1 MTMAS
6 SEKKLTEAELREG
19 ILSAILKNIVMGRT
33 DYVIKQLQD
42 NPRLKKATKD
52 AAKAVAKLDK
62 TLAKSGTSSRLDYGK
77 GKVVRRGGY
86 K

>member
-52 AAKAVAKLDK
+52 VEKAVSKLDR
-62 TLAKSGTSSRLDYGK
+62 TLAKRGRSSRIDLGK
-77 GKVVRRGGY
+77 GKVKRMNF
-86 K
+86 

>member
-19 ILSAILKNIVMGRT
+19 ILSSILKNIVMGRT
-33 DYVIKQLQD
+33 DFVIKQLQD

-52 AAKAVAKLDK
+52 AADAVKKLDK
-62 TLAKSGTSSRLDYGK
+62 TLAKAGRSSRIDLGK
-77 GKVVRRGGY
+77 GKVKKRGGF
-86 K
+86 

>member
-52 AAKAVAKLDK
+52 VEKAVSKLDR
-62 TLAKSGTSSRLDYGK
+62 TLAKRGRSSRIDLGK
-77 GKVVRRGGY
+77 GKV
-86 K
+86 KKMNF

>member
-1 MTMAS
+1 MAS

-42 NPRLKKATKD
+42 NQRLKKATKD
-52 AAKAVAKLDK
+52 VEKAVSKLDR
-62 TLAKSGTSSRLDYGK
+62 TLAKRGRSSRIDLGK
-77 GKVVRRGGY
+77 GKVKRMNF
-86 K
+86 

>member
-42 NPRLKKATKD
+42 NPRLKKAKKD
-52 AAKAVAKLDK
+52 VEKAVSKLDR
-62 TLAKSGTSSRLDYGK
+62 TLAKRGRSSRIDLGK
-77 GKVVRRGGY
+77 GKTKRMNY
-86 K
+86 

>member
-52 AAKAVAKLDK
+52 VEKAVSKLDR
-62 TLAKSGTSSRLDYGK
+62 TLAKRGRSSRIDLGK
-77 GKVVRRGGY
+77 GKTKRMNY
-86 K
+86 

>member
-1 MTMAS
+1 MAS

-52 AAKAVAKLDK
+52 VEKAVSKLDR
-62 TLAKSGTSSRLDYGK
+62 TLAKRGRSSRIDLGK
-77 GKVVRRGGY
+77 GKVKRMNF
-86 K
+86 

>member
-6 SEKKLTEAELREG
+6 SDKKLTEAELREG

-52 AAKAVAKLDK
+52 AAKAVAKLDR
-62 TLAKSGTSSRLDYGK
+62 TLAKGGTSTRIGK
-77 GKVVRRGGY
+77 SKIVKRGGF

>member
-42 NPRLKKATKD
+42 NQRLKKATKD
-52 AAKAVAKLDK
+52 VEKAVSKLDR
-62 TLAKSGTSSRLDYGK
+62 TLAKRGRSSRIDLGK
-77 GKVVRRGGY
+77 GKVKRMNF
-86 K
+86 